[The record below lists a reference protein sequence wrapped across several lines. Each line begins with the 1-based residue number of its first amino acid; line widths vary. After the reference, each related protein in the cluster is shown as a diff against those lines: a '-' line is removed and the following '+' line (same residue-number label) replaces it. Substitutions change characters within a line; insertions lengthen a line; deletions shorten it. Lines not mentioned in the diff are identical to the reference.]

1 MLDLM
6 LFNGCLRQ
14 LNFFQFSFF
23 IDVEVET
30 TRTLLDGFTNH
41 FGFYDDVKIRD
52 FVEIAFVEQSKKSQP
67 FHSILTHKKFLSY

>member
-6 LFNGCLRQ
+6 LFNCCLRQ

-30 TRTLLDGFTNH
+30 IRTLLDGFTNY
-41 FGFYDDVKIRD
+41 FGFYNDVKIRD